1 MIPAKDGVT
10 HSRIGVTVVSGF
22 LGSGKTTLLNR
33 MLALPRFARALVII
47 NEFGAVGV
55 DHTLV
60 RDVRDDVVLLAGG
73 CMCCTVRGGLVDCL
87 RDMFLQALQRKIAP
101 FDHVLIETSGLADV
115 APVLFTLRHDF
126 FLAERYAFE
135 TCVTVVDA
143 ANIATQL
150 ESHRSAINQIALADH
165 LVVGKAEGLS
175 ESHIRQVNDA
185 IGAINP
191 TAILSTLR
199 VDDDVAHLFE
209 RVPADHGHAGRAPML
224 QASGAEIDAVQA
236 PPSASG
242 WLRGRGAGKAGGMH
256 GGVFSFVVSHD
267 GAWPRGQFLSV
278 MDGCLN
284 DHGNALLRVKG
295 ILRFHGARHEKLA
308 FALHAVHHVRYP
320 MVELPVRVSDPARCE
335 LVFIV
340 HAKDRVR
347 VQQAVQAAFAA
358 LSMVHGGNR

>member
-1 MIPAKDGVT
+1 
-10 HSRIGVTVVSGF
+10 
-22 LGSGKTTLLNR
+22 
-33 MLALPRFARALVII
+33 
-47 NEFGAVGV
+47 
-55 DHTLV
+55 
-60 RDVRDDVVLLAGG
+60 
-73 CMCCTVRGGLVDCL
+73 
-87 RDMFLQALQRKIAP
+87 
-101 FDHVLIETSGLADV
+101 
-115 APVLFTLRHDF
+115 
-126 FLAERYAFE
+126 
-135 TCVTVVDA
+135 
-143 ANIATQL
+143 
-150 ESHRSAINQIALADH
+150 
-165 LVVGKAEGLS
+165 
-175 ESHIRQVNDA
+175 
-185 IGAINP
+185 
-191 TAILSTLR
+191 
-199 VDDDVAHLFE
+199 
-209 RVPADHGHAGRAPML
+209 ML

-278 MDGCLN
+278 MDGCLD

-347 VQQAVQAAFAA
+347 VQQAIQAAFAA